1 MAVSAEFLDHL
12 RELLAGL
19 GPLTVKKMFGGASL
33 QLDGAAFALVF
44 GETLYLKVDDENRE
58 AFEAEN
64 CAPFTYT
71 FKDGRT
77 GTLGYW
83 TLPEATLDDPDE
95 AVRWARLGVDAA
107 LRANAGKRSKT
118 RRPVRHDIGPGPWD
132 G

>member
-1 MAVSAEFLDHL
+1 MAVSADFIEHL

-33 QLDGAAFALVF
+33 QIDGASFALVF
-44 GETLYLKVDDENRE
+44 GETLYLKVDDGNRA
-58 AFEAEN
+58 AFEAEG
-64 CAPFTYT
+64 CAPFSYT

-83 TLPEATLDDPDE
+83 TLPEAALDDPDE
-95 AVRWARLGVDAA
+95 AVRWARLGLEAA
-107 LRANAGKRSKT
+107 FRARAPKTKRG
-118 RRPVRHDIGPGPWD
+118 RAMRDDIGPGPWD